1 MAARNARVRK
11 APERYIP
18 SMRGNKYEIALAQI
32 TTSLGNSENSLAFAQ
47 MSVKLMNKG
56 YHRRADIVGMVMS
69 QVSHKAALKKWG
81 KEAEESIGKEMKQ
94 LHWRN
99 SFKPMHWKTLT
110 AEQRKQILESH
121 VFVERKRDG
130 ILKARTVAGGNK
142 QRGYILKEDASS
154 PTVSNE
160 AVMLTCVI
168 DADENRDVAIV
179 DIPNAFVQTVVE
191 DEKDRVFVRIRGP
204 LVDILA
210 SIAPD
215 VYGEYVTIGKKGEKQ
230 LLVQCL
236 TALYGTMVASLL
248 YYKKFVKSLRSR
260 RFKLNPYDPCVANK
274 QVDGEQLTVCFHVDD
289 CKISHLNPKVVSD
302 TIDWLRLEYE
312 NVFEDG
318 SGLMKV
324 KRGKTHVYLGMALD
338 FSHANQCR
346 ITMIDYV
353 DEIIAAYDKSS
364 NELHDGFT
372 TVTKRSNRAKTSAA
386 PDDLFV
392 VDEDAEKLSED
403 GQTAFHHLVAKTLYI
418 SKRARPDLSTAI
430 AFLTTRVKA
439 PDVNDWRKLSHLMEY
454 LRVERL
460 RPLVL
465 SADGS
470 GVLMWYVDASFA
482 VHPNMRSHTG
492 GGLTM
497 GRGFPIVTST
507 KQKLNTRSST
517 ESELVGVDDMMPI
530 VVWSRYFLMA
540 QGYGVTQNL
549 LLQDN
554 KSSMLLE
561 KNGRASSGK
570 RTRHINI
577 RYYFVT
583 DRVNMKEIEI
593 EWCPT
598 KDMVA
603 DFMTKPLQGSHFRRL
618 RDLIM
623 GMTKVDKS
631 KTPSKNTYTEIKK
644 DTQGKVKRLKRD
656 IVRKEATV
664 RPDSPTSVAL
674 MA

>member
-372 TVTKRSNRAKTSAA
+372 TVVKRSNRAKTSAA